1 VVEEEWV
8 AVAGMAVVLVGTV
21 EATAIVATVPVA
33 RADLGV
39 LRLGE
44 AVAVVE
50 GVAAG
55 ATVLEV
61 TGPWE
66 VGEGGGDCSNVGL
79 RTRHGLLHLRMRFF
93 LFHLSLAFLCTG
105 LSFADNKSACILSYR
120 HYP

>member
-1 VVEEEWV
+1 VVEEERV
-8 AVAGMAVVLVGTV
+8 VVAGMAVVLVGTV

-44 AVAVVE
+44 AVVVVE

-66 VGEGGGDCSNVGL
+66 EGGGGGDCSNVGL
-79 RTRHGLLHLRMRFF
+79 RTRHGVCCICGCVS
-93 LFHLSLAFLCTG
+93 FHSPFIGFPLYWSVLCG
-105 LSFADNKSACILSYR
+105 
-120 HYP
+120 